1 VESPRLQIEGR
12 IGIEEQKV
20 MTQVLAV
27 EVEAREE
34 FGKNAARRMRRAGR
48 IPAVVYGGGGP
59 AIPVAVDPKEILQI
73 LHSES
78 GHNAI
83 FTLEI
88 RGKAPAR
95 VMIRDWQT
103 EPIRGDLLH
112 VDLVRIARDTKLKL
126 QVPIHVSGEPVG
138 VKVQGGVFEFVL
150 REVEVECLPDDIPE
164 RFVADVSGLE
174 LGKNIRVSD
183 LPVAPRV
190 KILTDPARVVAHVA
204 ELRAEEEVKPAAEE
218 AVAAPGEPEVIRKG
232 KAEEEGAEGEAPE
245 AKQEVKKEAR
255 KEGKKES

>member
-1 VESPRLQIEGR
+1 VESPRLRIDWH

-34 FGKNAARRMRRAGR
+34 FGKNAARRLRRAGQ

-59 AIPVAVDPKEILQI
+59 AIPVTVDPKEILQI

-83 FTLEI
+83 FSLEI

-103 EPIRGDLLH
+103 EPIRGNLLH

-138 VKVQGGVFEFVL
+138 VKVQGGIFEFVL

-174 LGKNIRVSD
+174 LGKNLRVSD
-183 LPVAPRV
+183 LPVGPKV

-232 KAEEEGAEGEAPE
+232 KAEEEGAEAGAPE
-245 AKQEVKKEAR
+245 AK